1 MAQQQ
6 VFSEATSGSNGLKRR
21 TVLAGGAWSVP
32 AIVALTATP
41 AFAASASTL
50 SVAVPSDRVA
60 ASGPVTVTAT
70 VRDAQGAV
78 VAGQAVSFAGP
89 TGSTFSPSSATTDG
103 AGAATSSF
111 DLQKPWAK
119 PGSTVT
125 VSAVSGSARVS
136 RSVTVLGANALVAG
150 GGYTAT
156 LAQAEQ
162 VFPAPVVQMQSCTL
176 DGRGQAFL
184 ALLSDGTVWAKGD
197 NRYGLLGDGTT
208 TSRSTWAPVTSL
220 ALVTRLSLGLYTAYA
235 LLQDG
240 TLRAW
245 GANSSGQCGNGTTAS
260 PQKTPSA
267 VSSLTSVTSFVGGG
281 ASAYAVSGGKAYAWG
296 NGQNYE
302 LGDGSRTASR
312 TTPQVIPGLTSVTQ
326 VEAHAAGGYALASG
340 QVYAWGQNFYGQIG
354 DGTTDSKSTPVAI
367 TGLTGVTQIASAQTG
382 AYALLSDGSVRSWG
396 QNSSGQC
403 GDGTTADRRSPVAPA
418 ALASGVSQLF
428 ACFRSG
434 FALLSDGT
442 LRGWGDNSQGQL
454 GDGTRTQRSMPAA
467 LTITAGSPPIDTRSL
482 FTNSWGPSL
491 FLPTTV

>member
-1 MAQQQ
+1 MVQQ
-6 VFSEATSGSNGLKRR
+6 VSLDSTSGANVPTRR
-21 TVLAGGAWSVP
+21 TVLAGGAWAVP

-41 AFAASASTL
+41 AFAVSGGTVSL
-50 SVAVPSDRVA
+50 AVPSDRVT
-60 ASGPVTVTAT
+60 ASGAVTVTAT
-70 VRDAQGAV
+70 VRDARGTGA
-78 VAGQAVSFAGP
+78 AGEAVSFVGP
-89 TGSTFSPSSATTDG
+89 TDATFTPPSATTDG
-103 AGAATSSF
+103 NGAATSTF
-111 DLQKPWAK
+111 DLRKPWTK

-125 VSAVSGSARVS
+125 VSAVSGSSRAS

-150 GGYTAT
+150 VGYTST

-162 VFPAPVVQMQSCTL
+162 AFPAPVVQMQSSTL

-184 ALLSDGTVWAKGD
+184 ALLGDGTVWAKGD

-220 ALVTRLSLGLYTAYA
+220 VSVTRLSLGLYTAYA
-235 LLQDG
+235 LQQDG

-245 GANSSGQCGNGTTAS
+245 GANGSGQCGNGTTAS

-267 VSSLTSVTSFVGGG
+267 VSSLTSVTSFVGGSG
-281 ASAYAVSGGKAYAWG
+281 SAYAVSGGKAYAWG

-302 LGDGSRTASR
+302 LGDGSRSASR
-312 TTPQVIPGLTSVTQ
+312 TTPQLIPGLTSVTQ

-367 TGLTGVTQIASAQTG
+367 AGLTGVTQIASAQTG

-428 ACFRSG
+428 ACYRTG
-434 FALLSDGT
+434 FALLADGT
-442 LRGWGDNSQGQL
+442 LSGWGDGSQGQF
-454 GDGTRTQRSMPAA
+454 GDGTRTQRATPAA
-467 LTITAGSPPIDTRSL
+467 LTMPSDSPSIDARSL
-482 FTNSWGPSL
+482 FTNQWGPSL